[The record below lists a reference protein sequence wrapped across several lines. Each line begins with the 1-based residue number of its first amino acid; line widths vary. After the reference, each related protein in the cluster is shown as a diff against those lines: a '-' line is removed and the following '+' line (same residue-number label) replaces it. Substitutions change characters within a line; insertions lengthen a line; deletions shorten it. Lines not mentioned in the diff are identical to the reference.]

1 MIRTSPIA
9 AKLIISVFMVI
20 LLPYASDALNADS
33 FLFLSNQHTVAVV
46 DLVLDDLRREAGVS
60 FEARFKLL
68 VLVLNLDRVV
78 SFGLSRAGEGQAAFL
93 GLVSAGAFDD
103 LRVEHHGRAAAVIED
118 DDPLGHADHVGRH
131 TDAAVPVRRERVPQI
146 LRDRQIHHRGRR
158 GFLRE
163 EDRVFHNG
171 FDHGVP
177 LTTDRILRCC
187 PGSSQRGTWPRSDPS
202 SR

>member
-46 DLVLDDLRREAGVS
+46 DLVLDDLRRKAGVGFQAR
-60 FEARFKLL
+60 FEAL
-68 VLVLNLDRVV
+68 VLVLHLDRAIPL
-78 SFGLSRAGEGQAAFL
+78 GLSRAGEGQAALF
-93 GLVSAGAFDD
+93 GLVGTGVFDD
-103 LRVEHHGRAAAVIED
+103 LRVEHHGRAAVVVED
-118 DDPLGHADHVGRH
+118 DDPLGYPDHVRGH
-131 TDAAVPVRRERVPQI
+131 TDAAVPVRRERVSQV
-146 LRDRQIHHRGRR
+146 LRDGQIQHRGRR
-158 GFLRE
+158 GFLCE
-163 EDRVFHNG
+163 EDRVFYNG
-171 FDHGVP
+171 LYHGAP
-177 LTTDRILRCC
+177 LTADRILRCC